1 MGSSAN
7 FLSEKE
13 LNALRNQAYDG
24 YIRIPTTATRAGKS
38 GQKVEYKQRGG
49 GEIDYSAYGGKSK
62 YLSPFLSQAW
72 SRQIRG
78 GQPTG
83 TLERVEN
90 WGKVAK
96 HLGIKNVDSEDD
108 LRQMYDYV
116 LHGSR
121 ENAAEKEPDDDPV
134 TEQPVTPF
142 GEGDKE
148 LADAREKFDKTRPW
162 AEGMDQPKLDPHGN
176 PYEDAINHGN
186 DLNAHY
192 EKKFL
197 PSLFNEAYLGAQ
209 EIGKVGR
216 FHLKNFV
223 GKVPELGDPKE
234 LFKYYKD
241 QIG

>member
-1 MGSSAN
+1 VGSSAS
-7 FLSEKE
+7 FLSDDE

-24 YIRIPTTATRAGKS
+24 YIRIPTTATRRGKS
-38 GQKVEYKQRGG
+38 GQTVEYKRPGG

-72 SRQIRG
+72 SRNHREG
-78 GQPTG
+78 GMDKI
-83 TLERVEN
+83 EN

-96 HLGIKNVDSEDD
+96 HLGIDKVDSEDD

-121 ENAAEKEPDDDPV
+121 MEKESTAEPETTAQPATTPV
-134 TEQPVTPF
+134 F
-142 GEGDKE
+142 GEGDKD
-148 LADAREKFDKTRPW
+148 LADSREKFDETRPW
-162 AEGMDQPKLDPHGN
+162 AEGMDQPKLDPYGD

-186 DLNAHY
+186 DLNRHY
-192 EKKFL
+192 QKKFL

-216 FHLKNFV
+216 FHLQNFV

-234 LFKYYKD
+234 LFNYYKN